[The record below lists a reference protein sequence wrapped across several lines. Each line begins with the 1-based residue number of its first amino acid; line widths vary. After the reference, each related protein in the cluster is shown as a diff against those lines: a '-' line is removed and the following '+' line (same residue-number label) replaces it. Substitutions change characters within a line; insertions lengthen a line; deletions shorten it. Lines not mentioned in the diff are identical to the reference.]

1 MITDSKSSL
10 AAQDAYDK
18 RLGQGM
24 ARRIEVLYA
33 DALRDLKRRL
43 QDLERYPRADFHDE
57 TDVLKMSTALFAFGV
72 YGNGCAILNL
82 YRSDVGRQIPAIVRS
97 QFEAILKLAY
107 CEHHPK
113 KARDFIDSEPFV
125 RWMTARGKT
134 LRPALRDAV
143 ERDCLAVVRTRPEL
157 LKGVKL
163 KDEIIAGKIQ
173 MDYDTH
179 RAIAKKLDFPPVGS
193 LQAQLAK
200 DDPGW
205 TSDLYATV
213 YRIGSLPTHHSI
225 GFLRDAFVDVNEDG
239 SVRFSID
246 QHYDGAP
253 DFVLQS
259 SNYLI
264 GMASKVTQRFG
275 GNLDDPH
282 DPLREIYERQ
292 QAIVKELKAGDL
304 I

>member
-1 MITDSKSSL
+1 MISASNSTL
-10 AAQDAYDK
+10 TAQDAYDN

-24 ARRIEVLYA
+24 AARIDLLYA
-33 DALRDLKRRL
+33 DALHDLERRL
-43 QDLERYPRADFHDE
+43 KGLERYPKADFRDE
-57 TDVLKMSTALFAFGV
+57 NDVLKMATALFAFGV

-82 YRSDVGRQIPAIVRS
+82 YRGNIGRQIPAIVRS
-97 QFEAILKLAY
+97 QFEAVLKMAY

-113 KARDFIDSEPFV
+113 KARDFVDSEPFV
-125 RWMTARGKT
+125 RWMTARGKK
-134 LRPALRDAV
+134 LRQGLHDAV
-143 ERDCLAVVRTRPEL
+143 ERDCLAVVRSRPKL

-163 KDEIIAGKIQ
+163 KDEILADKIQ

-179 RAIAKKLDFPPVGS
+179 RAIAKKLDFLAVAS
-193 LQAQLAK
+193 LQEQLAK

-225 GFLRDAFVDVNEDG
+225 GFLRDAFADFNDDG
-239 SVRFSID
+239 TVRFSVD
-246 QHYDGAP
+246 QHYDGTP

-275 GNLDDPH
+275 GNLDDLS

-292 QAIVKELKAGDL
+292 QEIVKELKAGDL